1 MSSEK
6 VGRRLEQLFGT
17 LSNSA
22 FLKGRGIGNEIGFYL
37 FSYDPAFEPVVTSY
51 LPRLRERLG
60 QAGVRVLEF
69 NLYALILDLLKE
81 RGVLEDTFALEAR
94 KGVVGLEKA
103 LKKIVRP
110 ETLVARIGA
119 RLAEP
124 HDLVFL
130 TGVGAA
136 YPVVRS
142 HTVLN
147 NLHPVVDKVP
157 VVMFFPGSYDG
168 QELRLFNTL
177 KDDNYYRAFP
187 LLQEAAGIGRT
198 EA

>member
-6 VGRRLEQLFGT
+6 LGRRLERLFDT
-17 LSNSA
+17 LSSNA
-22 FLKGRGIGNEIGFYL
+22 LLTNRGIGNEIGFYI
-37 FSYDPAFEPVVTSY
+37 FSYDPEFEPVVMNY
-51 LPRLRERLG
+51 LPRLHGRLG
-60 QAGVRVLEF
+60 QAGIKVLEF
-69 NLYALILDLLKE
+69 NLYTLILDLLREKD
-81 RGVLEDTFALEAR
+81 VLEDTFALEAR
-94 KGVVGLEKA
+94 KGVAGLEKA

-110 ETLVARIGA
+110 EQLVALIKG

-124 HDLVFL
+124 HNLVFL

-136 YPVVRS
+136 YPMIRS

-147 NLHPVVDKVP
+147 NLHPVIDKVP

-187 LLQEAAGIGRT
+187 LLQETAAGT
-198 EA
+198 